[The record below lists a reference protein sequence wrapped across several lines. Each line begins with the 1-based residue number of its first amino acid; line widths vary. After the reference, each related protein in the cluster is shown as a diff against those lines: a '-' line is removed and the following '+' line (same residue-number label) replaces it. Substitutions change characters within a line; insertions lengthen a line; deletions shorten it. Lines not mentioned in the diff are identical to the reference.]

1 MALSSRVAQFYGY
14 AVCLVAVVTM
24 LIAIG
29 NVVDAAFDRSSP
41 LLAAGGRYGGDRPLT
56 SFEVYRATGGPER
69 MDPAR
74 TVPTGE
80 TPTDTLSTAQLRARY
95 EALRAD
101 RLERV
106 AFESSQRL
114 VKHGVLLLLAIVL
127 FFTHWRWLRGHDRVA
142 DAG

>member
-14 AVCLVAVVTM
+14 AVCLVAVITM

-29 NVVDAAFDRSSP
+29 NVVDAAFDRSNP
-41 LLAAGGRYGGDRPLT
+41 LLAASGRYGGDRPLT

-69 MDPAR
+69 TEPMRP
-74 TVPTGE
+74 VPTGE
-80 TPTDTLSTAQLRARY
+80 TPSDTLTTAQLRARY
-95 EALRAD
+95 DALRAD
-101 RLERV
+101 RLQRV

-114 VKHGVLLLLAIVL
+114 VKHGVLMLLALAL
-127 FFTHWRWLRGHDRVA
+127 FVTHWRWLRAHDRVA